1 MLFFQV
7 YISLDDINDNPPIFT
22 QSNYVATII
31 ETVPVGIQVLQVF
44 AFDADIGYNA
54 EIAYKISNNSGDP
67 DGMYQ

>member
-1 MLFFQV
+1 V

-54 EIAYKISNNSGDP
+54 EIAYKISNNTGDL